1 MVLSSD
7 SEYISC
13 EAPPAEKREKISLD
27 DYMPKFRDDGRHT
40 MPIADGSQNIDKTVA
55 NRELHEIIQ
64 QSINQLSPIDKAVVV
79 MSDLEE
85 ISNREIGEFLGLSV
99 HS

>member
-1 MVLSSD
+1 
-7 SEYISC
+7 
-13 EAPPAEKREKISLD
+13 
-27 DYMPKFRDDGRHT
+27 